1 MTRASHEAVEQRVQ
15 REVSQAQYDA
25 IRAAFLLHCER
36 ELAGD
41 IDGVLKTLTADCV
54 DQTGQAVRWRLN
66 NMFPWDPDQRKFS
79 GETLYFVRPESDYF
93 VSG

>member
-1 MTRASHEAVEQRVQ
+1 MRAMRPSSSECSVKCPR
-15 REVSQAQYDA
+15 RSTTPSGRRSCCIAQ
-25 IRAAFLLHCER
+25 R

-79 GETLYFVRPESDYF
+79 GETLYFFRPESDYF